1 MTAQYTE
8 TEYKAHGPSRTQP
21 SLMPCCRVN
30 SSIVPFAIC
39 ASVKTGGRER
49 GACYGKWAKMSESE
63 QKKVWCGLCEARVAC
78 ASARI
83 AHTCPTG
90 VQ

>member
-39 ASVKTGGRER
+39 ASVNGWGVREGRVSWKMGENERER
-49 GACYGKWAKMSESE
+49 AEEVC
-63 QKKVWCGLCEARVAC
+63 CGLCEARVAC

-83 AHTCPTG
+83 ARTCPTG